1 MGKRTVTQRSFVL
14 GELRPDFLEAKDLD
28 LRQSSLRKGLNAR
41 ITATRIVTARP
52 GSRNMRS
59 LGTARDLVELRPA
72 SGLIFGL
79 IVNDTS
85 LQIIN
90 SQATLLQTITG
101 VAWSNAS
108 TVWVEPF
115 REQTIIGCPQGLFS
129 LIYDGTWS
137 LTAFAFAEAAG
148 AETAQPYWSFRG
160 DTQVTP
166 SGLTGA
172 IILTATQPVWT
183 PAYVGQRVR
192 YNFREIAITGYTS
205 PTVVS
210 GTVVSSLPPSFN
222 LVMQSGASFRVGD
235 AVIAADTDYQGVVVG
250 ITGNTVTVTTTSFF
264 DGPDT
269 DEIVSGPSGG
279 SKVVSKTQVAPVAS
293 PIWDEPLFSPAR
305 GYPRAGASA
314 AGRLWLID
322 HPLIPDLICASSIR
336 GISDFEAG
344 AEDDDAIVRQVGD
357 NSPRFLHAVNAG
369 DLLLFSDKGCYFVT
383 IRDGSIITPS
393 TFNAIRF
400 DDRSANA
407 VRPVRVQ
414 DAVVFVQSSGEEVAA
429 ASLSGDFYSKWGVRT
444 ISTYHSHLVKNPI
457 KLCGPAL
464 FSPEPEKYLFV
475 VNGDGTVAAVSWFAD
490 FSAENVG
497 FLPWETAGDYV
508 SFSPIFGG
516 YWSIVDRVVN
526 GTTVRFLEKMDQT
539 ILLDCANSTAQGA
552 PLTVNGQLLDVNGQ
566 PLNVEALAT
575 LPFIGAT
582 LRCYAGGYDLGDF
595 VVAGNGAI
603 AESADFPPNAFAG
616 FNFET
621 RVLCWPQEFIES
633 ERAGLLKA
641 RVVQGSVSVQ
651 ATGLFQIRANKNT
664 RTRGGYAFGDD
675 PALPP
680 PLRTEVVKFPVTGV
694 RDHPEIEVIKPG
706 PTQFSVLAI
715 TQEVRF

>member
-1 MGKRTVTQRSFVL
+1 VAKRSVTQRSFIL

-28 LRQSSLRKGLNAR
+28 LRQVSVRRGLNGR
-41 ITATRIVTARP
+41 IAATRIITARP
-52 GSRNMRS
+52 GSRNMRT
-59 LGTARDLVELRPA
+59 LGAARDLIELRPS
-72 SGLIFGL
+72 SGLVFGL

-85 LQIIN
+85 LQIIDSN
-90 SQATLLQTITG
+90 ADLIQTIGG
-101 VAWSNAS
+101 VAWSDAS
-108 TVWVEPF
+108 TVWVETF

-129 LIYDGTWS
+129 LLYDGTWS
-137 LTAFAFAEAAG
+137 LSTFTFAEAAG
-148 AETAQPYWSFRG
+148 TEIAQPYWSFRG

-172 IILTATQPVWT
+172 ITLTATQAVWT
-183 PAYVGQRVR
+183 PDYVGQRVR
-192 YNFREIAITGYTS
+192 YNFREIAVTGYTS
-205 PTVVS
+205 PTVLA

-250 ITGNTVTVTTTSFF
+250 ITGNTVTVVTTSFF
-264 DGPDT
+264 DGPDV

-322 HPLIPDLICASSIR
+322 HPLIPDLICASSVR
-336 GISDFEAG
+336 AISDFEAG

-444 ISTYHSHLVKNPI
+444 ISTFHSHLVKSPT

-475 VNGDGTVAAVSWFAD
+475 VNGDGTVAALSWFAD

-497 FLPWETAGDYV
+497 FLPWETTGDYV

-516 YWSIVDRVVN
+516 YWSIVDRDID

-539 ILLDCANSTAQGA
+539 ILLDCAA
-552 PLTVNGQLLDVNGQ
+552 PITQEAILTVNGADLTVNGET
-566 PLNVEALAT
+566 LTVTTLAA
-575 LPFIGAT
+575 LPFAGAT
-582 LRCYAGGYDLGDF
+582 VRCYSGGYDLGDF
-595 VVAGNGAI
+595 AVAGDGTIGGSEN
-603 AESADFPPNAFAG
+603 FPPNAFAG
-616 FNFET
+616 FNFEA
-621 RVLCWPQEFIES
+621 RVLMWPQEFIES

-651 ATGLFQIRANKNT
+651 STGLFQIRANKNT

-675 PALPP
+675 VSLAP
-680 PLRTEVVKFPVTGV
+680 PLRTEVVRFPVTGV

-715 TQEVRF
+715 TQEVRY